1 MGEMF
6 EVEPSPARLVVD
18 KEGRGRVNFR
28 VKNASDREVR
38 MQAQVVA
45 EKRSE
50 ASWFAIDGQ
59 AARTLARG
67 GVGTVVVAVAVPQ
80 GTKPGDDYGLAL
92 EVADASEPGSRPER
106 GPEVTMDVNRR
117 DAPHG
122 RGVLAT
128 VIGAILGGMI
138 GFLVALGL
146 AGYTIGDG
154 IYQGVNSNWTIGHT
168 MTHIVTSV
176 FLGFVVTVVFGLLA
190 PWVGEVLGSG
200 LALRVRHHWG
210 IRHTMSVLAIATPIW
225 SIGSAIVLVLLFKAI
240 PGKQVALPILIW
252 LVTLLLVPPIFSRL
266 TTVGRR
272 ERAH

>member
-128 VIGAILGGMI
+128 VIGAILGGVI

-190 PWVGEVLGSG
+190 PWVGEVLGQASPSESG
-200 LALRVRHHWG
+200 TTGASGTRCRCSPSRRRSG
-210 IRHTMSVLAIATPIW
+210 R
-225 SIGSAIVLVLLFKAI
+225 SARRSSLVLLFQGD
-240 PGKQVALPILIW
+240 PGR
-252 LVTLLLVPPIFSRL
+252 SRS
-266 TTVGRR
+266 RCR
-272 ERAH
+272 S